1 MGRMDLKSMKGL
13 KTLKND
19 QAKLTQ
25 LQNELDPN
33 SLKQV
38 EDVVSQYY
46 GKDENELFG
55 ELSRISRE
63 QREAGNLNDSQIDNI
78 VSTIAPML
86 NEEQRDRLLSI
97 TKTLKE
103 Q

>member
-1 MGRMDLKSMKGL
+1 MGRIDLKSMKGL
-13 KTLKND
+13 KSLKKD
-19 QAKLTQ
+19 ETKLKQ
-25 LQNELDPN
+25 LQNEIDPD

-46 GKDENELFG
+46 GKDENELFS

-86 NEEQRDRLLSI
+86 NDEQRERLISI